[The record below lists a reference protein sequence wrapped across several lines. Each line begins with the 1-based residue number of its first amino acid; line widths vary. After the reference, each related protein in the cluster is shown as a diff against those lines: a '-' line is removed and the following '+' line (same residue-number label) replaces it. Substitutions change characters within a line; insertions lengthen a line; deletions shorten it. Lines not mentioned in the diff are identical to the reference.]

1 MDLTALA
8 AALFVAFGLLGAD
21 AVMNADQVLVEVIA
35 PPRSDRISIDEAT
48 LEVAFEDQLRGI
60 ANTRSLVD
68 PPEIRASRKQGLG
81 MALAE
86 AAHVQGVAHALQYE
100 LGYTPDRLR
109 LALFLQNGA
118 LHGLVNGSGHGRG
131 GFEQVLIPHDGESVP
146 TFVRRCA
153 LWGASQLAPYTAALY
168 LLQVHSR
175 DREFGDVLELVEHA
189 KARLPPTPVNH
200 QRSLFENV
208 RGIVALFKND
218 AKAAQAAFAAALSAD
233 PTNPV
238 AMLNMAFAEVQA
250 DEYRRGAERMERLA
264 REAPP
269 SNNVLLA
276 TAYMTWAAAQM
287 GLHDAAHAD
296 RSLAKALQLYPTSST
311 GYDLWAEAKELL
323 GDHAAAIELRRKAL
337 EATSDTFE
345 NYAEVAALYFHLS
358 WQNNQ
363 PVIRNKFANPAV
375 VTFH

>member
-8 AALFVAFGLLGAD
+8 AALLVALGLLGAD
-21 AVMNADQVLVEVIA
+21 AVMNADNVVVEVVA
-35 PPRSDRISIDEAT
+35 PPRSDKISIDEVT
-48 LEVAFEDQLRGI
+48 LEQAFEGQLRAI
-60 ANTRSLVD
+60 ADTRSLVD

-86 AAHVQGVAHALQYE
+86 AARVQGVAYALQTE

-118 LHGLVNGSGHGRG
+118 LRGLVSGSAHGRG
-131 GFEQVLIPHDGESVP
+131 GFEQVLVPRDDESLP
-146 TFVRRCA
+146 AFVRRSA
-153 LWGASQLAPYTAALY
+153 LWGASQLAPYTTALY
-168 LLQVHSR
+168 LLQVHSA
-175 DREFGDVLELVEHA
+175 DKEFGDVLALAEQA
-189 KARLPPTPVNH
+189 KAKLPPTPVNL

-208 RGIVALFKND
+208 RGIVALFQND
-218 AKAAQAAFAAALSAD
+218 PKAAKAAFAAAVAAD
-233 PTNPV
+233 PANPV
-238 AMLNMAFAEVQA
+238 AALNLAFAEVEVDDYRQA
-250 DEYRRGAERMERLA
+250 AERMERLV

-269 SNNVLLA
+269 ANTVLLA

-287 GLHDAAHAD
+287 GLHDAARAD
-296 RSLAKALQLYPTSST
+296 GLLAKALQIYPTSST

-323 GDHAAAIELRRKAL
+323 GDQAAAAQLRHKAF
-337 EATSDTFE
+337 EATADTFE

-358 WQNNQ
+358 WQDNQ
-363 PVIRNKFANPAV
+363 PVTRNKFANPAV